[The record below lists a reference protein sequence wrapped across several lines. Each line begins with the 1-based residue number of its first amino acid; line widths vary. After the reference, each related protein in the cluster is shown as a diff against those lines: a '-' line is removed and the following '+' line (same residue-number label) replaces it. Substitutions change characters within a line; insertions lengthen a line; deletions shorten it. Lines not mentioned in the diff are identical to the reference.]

1 MTPFGMLLVF
11 SQSTAAAPQQ
21 TPLVALIVTF
31 ALVGIILTA
40 ALIGSTI
47 LQQRRFLR
55 ARKQFAGRLL
65 AVQDEE
71 RSAIAR
77 ELHDD
82 VVQRLISLAADLRT
96 GEVPRATAVA
106 PRLERLAD
114 DLRGLARGMHPS
126 VVDHVG
132 LHEALRELADSM
144 EERETLEVHFSGA
157 PDETGL
163 TPKRRLAL
171 YRVAQEALS
180 NAARHAGVGRA
191 EMTLSRTEGTI
202 QLTIED
208 AGRGFDPDEA
218 DAGPGI
224 GLTSMRERLTA
235 LGGAVLFEAS
245 PGRGTRVVALLP
257 TEHI

>member
-1 MTPFGMLLVF
+1 M
-11 SQSTAAAPQQ
+11 
-21 TPLVALIVTF
+21 VTF

-55 ARKQFAGRLL
+55 AREQFAGRLL

-82 VVQRLISLAADLRT
+82 VVQRLISLSADLRT
-96 GEVPRATAVA
+96 GEQSRAYAVA
-106 PRLERLAD
+106 GRLDRLVD

-132 LHEALRELADSM
+132 LGEALRELAASM
-144 EERETLEVHFSGA
+144 EERETLSVEFSGGI
-157 PDETGL
+157 DESGL
-163 TPKRRLAL
+163 GPTRRLAL

-180 NAARHAGVGRA
+180 NAARHSGVERVL
-191 EMTLSRTEGTI
+191 MS
-202 QLTIED
+202 LTREDRIIRLRVED

-218 DAGPGI
+218 AAGPGI
-224 GLTSMRERLTA
+224 GITSMRERLA
-235 LGGAVLFEAS
+235 AFGGSVIFEVS
-245 PGRGTRVVALLP
+245 PGRGTRVVASMP
-257 TEHI
+257 AENN

>member
-1 MTPFGMLLVF
+1 MALV
-11 SQSTAAAPQQ
+11 
-21 TPLVALIVTF
+21 VTF

-55 ARKQFAGRLL
+55 AREQFAGRLL

-71 RSAIAR
+71 RSAVAR

-82 VVQRLISLAADLRT
+82 VIQRLISLSAELRT
-96 GEVPRATAVA
+96 GEPARSGAVA
-106 PRLERLAD
+106 GRIDRLVD

-132 LHEALRELADSM
+132 LHEALRELASSM
-144 EERETLEVHFSGA
+144 EERETLTIELTGPIDESGL
-157 PDETGL
+157 G
-163 TPKRRLAL
+163 PKRRLAL

-180 NAARHAGVGRA
+180 NAARHSGVERVSMSLRRIDQA
-191 EMTLSRTEGTI
+191 IR
-202 QLTIED
+202 LTIED

-218 DAGPGI
+218 ATGPGI
-224 GLTSMRERLTA
+224 GVTSMRERLA
-235 LGGAVLFEAS
+235 AFGGLVIFDAS
-245 PGRGTRVVALLP
+245 PGRGTRVVATMP
-257 TEHI
+257 TEKP